1 MRAFLTQL
9 MDDGVADLGVVSPEE
24 SPAKIAN
31 DIARAVCG
39 ECFGEIETLRPV
51 DEHERGGNTYSG
63 NYGRNS
69 FPLHTDLAHW
79 HRPPRYV
86 MLRCVQGAPSVSTR
100 VVDRRRLSPY
110 FDEHELRR
118 ALFTPRRPINGRRCL
133 LAALAGEVFRWD
145 PLFLLPKN
153 KLAEVLVSV
162 LPELCNE
169 LPANE
174 FHLNA
179 SGHTLLLD
187 NWRVMHGRS
196 RVPAAEASR
205 VIARA
210 YLS

>member
-1 MRAFLTQL
+1 MHALLTQL
-9 MDDGVADLGVVSPEE
+9 MDDGVADLGVVWQDE
-24 SPAKIAN
+24 SPANVAD
-31 DIARAVCG
+31 DIARAICG
-39 ECFGEIETLRPV
+39 ARFGEIEVLRPV
-51 DEHERGGNTYSG
+51 DENVRGANTYSG

-86 MLRCVQGAPSVSTR
+86 MLRCVEGAPSVSTR
-100 VVDRRRLSPY
+100 VVDRRSLSPY
-110 FDEHELRR
+110 FKEHELRR
-118 ALFTPRRPINGRRCL
+118 ALFTPRRPIEGRRCL
-133 LAALAGEVFRWD
+133 LSALAGEVFRWD

-153 KLAEVLVSV
+153 KLAEALVSA

-169 LPANE
+169 LPAKEFLLNE
-174 FHLNA
+174 

-196 RVPAAEASR
+196 RVPASEASR